1 MGLTIFH
8 RIFFTFNM
16 NVKNILKILPI
27 PQNIVMDVNNVMPM
41 FEGNSLNAK
50 NVLLVSREDSQ
61 VQQKVASSK

>member
-1 MGLTIFH
+1 
-8 RIFFTFNM
+8 M

-41 FEGNSLNAK
+41 FEGNSLNAQ
-50 NVLLVSREDSQ
+50 NFLLVSREDSQ